1 MGADRATTGTDA
13 GLDGGS
19 ATAGAA
25 NPSNAASSAAGEQ
38 LCNQL
43 IDFSSAYM
51 CLARQLGPCP
61 LLGTALIMLLPCLCS
76 FLH

>member
-1 MGADRATTGTDA
+1 MGADRATTGTNA

-38 LCNQL
+38 LCSQL
-43 IDFSSAYM
+43 IRSLLLTPVERGGGLNLSQSSAEV
-51 CLARQLGPCP
+51 
-61 LLGTALIMLLPCLCS
+61 LI
-76 FLH
+76 

>member
-43 IDFSSAYM
+43 IEFSSAYM

-61 LLGTALIMLLPCLCS
+61 LPGTALIMLLPCLCS

>member
-1 MGADRATTGTDA
+1 MGADRATTGTNA

-38 LCNQL
+38 LCSQL
-43 IDFSSAYM
+43 IQS
-51 CLARQLGPCP
+51 
-61 LLGTALIMLLPCLCS
+61 LLLTPGERAVV
-76 FLH
+76 

>member
-1 MGADRATTGTDA
+1 MGADRATTGTNA

-38 LCNQL
+38 LCSQL
-43 IDFSSAYM
+43 IGS
-51 CLARQLGPCP
+51 
-61 LLGTALIMLLPCLCS
+61 LLVICALPDS
-76 FLH
+76 